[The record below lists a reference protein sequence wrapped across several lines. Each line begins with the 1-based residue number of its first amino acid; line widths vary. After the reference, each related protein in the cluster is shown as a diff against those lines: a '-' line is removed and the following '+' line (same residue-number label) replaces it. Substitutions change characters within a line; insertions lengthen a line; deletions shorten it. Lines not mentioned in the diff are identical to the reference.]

1 MSTTKKQIGDRIRI
15 TSGQRKDCLGTL
27 VAKERR
33 GWMVELEDGQQVA
46 VSFPM
51 VILVEAA
58 VDKEAEATVVQE
70 EPQQQSSE
78 VVDASESEPAD
89 ETPALPEQPK

>member
-1 MSTTKKQIGDRIRI
+1 
-15 TSGQRKDCLGTL
+15 
-27 VAKERR
+27 VN
-33 GWMVELEDGQQVA
+33 
-46 VSFPM
+46 
-51 VILVEAA
+51 
-58 VDKEAEATVVQE
+58 KEAEATVVQE